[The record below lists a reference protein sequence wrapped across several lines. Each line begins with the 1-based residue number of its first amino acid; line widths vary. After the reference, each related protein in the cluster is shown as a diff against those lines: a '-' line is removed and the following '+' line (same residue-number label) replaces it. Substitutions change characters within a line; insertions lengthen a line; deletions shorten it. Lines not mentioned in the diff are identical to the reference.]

1 MIIINIKNL
10 NYNII
15 NFLPRFENIK
25 VQRLYDTVY
34 SKEVA
39 DMRTTSDIYHALH
52 NLIEAI
58 LSDEDALAVA
68 SEWGAFRSVLDHQR
82 TGIPTFKLMDFNVSR
97 VFELWMW
104 IYH

>member
-1 MIIINIKNL
+1 MIIDNIENL

-34 SKEVA
+34 SKEVPE
-39 DMRTTSDIYHALH
+39 MRTTSEIYNALD

-58 LSDEDALAVA
+58 LSDEDALAVT
-68 SEWGAFRSVLDHQR
+68 SRWDTFCSVLDHQR
-82 TGIPTFKLMDFNVSR
+82 TDIPTFKLMEFNVSR
-97 VFELWMW
+97 AFELWMW